1 MTEGIG
7 RLGHRELTV
16 LLAMTIALT
25 ALGIDL
31 MLPMFPAI
39 RADLGLPEG
48 SPAVAGLV
56 TAYFLGLA
64 AGQLLYGPLAD
75 RYGRKAA
82 LNLGFGIY
90 AIGALGAVLA
100 PNLELLLVAR
110 AVWGFGAAGGRVIT
124 LAVVRDIYE
133 GERMARAMSTI
144 MAVFI
149 LVPVVAPTF
158 GAAIGGL
165 VGWRWLFA
173 LCLLAVLGVALW
185 ARRLPE
191 TLADEY
197 RMELRAERLV
207 RAAKV
212 VVTDR
217 TTVGYSVAMI
227 ALFGAFTSWLGSA
240 ELIIGETF
248 DAASAF
254 PLVFGGLAASMGL
267 AAFTNG
273 RVVERTGLRP
283 MAHRVLG
290 IYLVA
295 TAALLGVSIASG
307 GTPPLW
313 LFLLTLAPVLCT
325 HALLI
330 PNCNTIAMQPMA
342 PIAGTA
348 SAVIGASQIAGGAL
362 LGAFIDQLFDGTVL
376 PLATGFLV
384 LGLVA
389 AGSITWAERGRLST
403 RAVPSNV

>member
-1 MTEGIG
+1 VSEGIG
-7 RLGHRELTV
+7 RLGRSELTV

-82 LNLGFGIY
+82 LNLGFAIY
-90 AIGALGAVLA
+90 GVGALAAVLA
-100 PNLELLLVAR
+100 PNLTLLLVAR
-110 AVWGFGAAGGRVIT
+110 AIWGFGAAGGRVVT

-173 LCLLAVLGVALW
+173 LCLLAVLAVALW

-197 RMELRAERLV
+197 RMELRADRLV

-248 DAASAF
+248 VATSSF
-254 PLVFGGLAASMGL
+254 PLIFGGLAAAMGM

-283 MAHRVLG
+283 LAHRVLG

-295 TAALLGVSIASG
+295 TLVLLSVSVATG
-307 GTPPLW
+307 GRPPLW
-313 LFLLTLAPVLCT
+313 AFLLTLAPVLCT

-362 LGAFIDQLFDGTVL
+362 LGAFIDQLFDGSVL
-376 PLATGFLV
+376 PLASGFLV

-389 AGSITWAERGRLST
+389 AGAITWAERGRLST
-403 RAVPSNV
+403 RAVPSTA